1 MWHHFVTNFC
11 LFLSLCRSLDRH
23 IIIVE
28 HTSFHVYNKRVWSTT
43 ENNYTV
49 IPLID
54 IKISV
59 TINVNLVWTWSSN
72 ETHARYMCCHDN
84 RTLIKVD
91 RGQPPKFN
99 DHWLPTINDHA
110 GQLCIH
116 ICRYKASHMDR
127 FSTLTVCWYLGRLL
141 LYNICTCCFH
151 NLLSLIF
158 GDTLYTS
165 LWNWF

>member
-1 MWHHFVTNFC
+1 MQSTLACCNMWHHFVTNFC
-11 LFLSLCRSLDRH
+11 LLLSLCRSLDRN
-23 IIIVE
+23 IIIVK
-28 HTSFHVYNKRVWSTT
+28 HTSFHAYYKRLWSTT
-43 ENNYTV
+43 QNNYTV
-49 IPLID
+49 ILLSD

-110 GQLCIH
+110 GH
-116 ICRYKASHMDR
+116 
-127 FSTLTVCWYLGRLL
+127 FV
-141 LYNICTCCFH
+141 F
-151 NLLSLIF
+151 
-158 GDTLYTS
+158 TS
-165 LWNWF
+165 VAIKNRTWTGFRR